1 MANCLLKS
9 SMFTEERSFLASPL
23 FACRIDR
30 IDLER
35 RLSITEAAVNPGN
48 LVWSE
53 LMRVLITGHKGYI
66 GTVMAPLIADAGHEV
81 VGLDSDLFEQCTF
94 GRPPREFPSIRKDIR
109 DIEPS
114 DLEGFDA
121 VIHLAGLSNDPL
133 GNLNPDLTYDIN
145 YHASVRLAR
154 LAKEVGVRRFLFSSS
169 CSTYG
174 AAGDK
179 ILDETA
185 DFNPVTPYGRSK
197 VLVEQEVAKLA
208 GSNFSPTFLRNA
220 TAYGVS
226 PRLRFDLVLNNLT
239 AWALT
244 TGRVFIKSD
253 GTPWRPIVHIE
264 DISRAFLAV
273 LNAPLNMV
281 HNQAFNV
288 GRTEENYQIR
298 DLAEIVKET
307 VPGCTI
313 EFATDAGPDKR
324 CYRADF
330 SRIVNAL
337 PAFQPK
343 WDARRGARELY
354 DAYMKVG
361 LRMEDF
367 EGERY
372 KRIDHIQRL
381 LSSGRLNASLRWQT
395 SDSVGVLQAKSS

>member
-1 MANCLLKS
+1 
-9 SMFTEERSFLASPL
+9 
-23 FACRIDR
+23 
-30 IDLER
+30 
-35 RLSITEAAVNPGN
+35 
-48 LVWSE
+48 
-53 LMRVLITGHKGYI
+53 MRTLITGHKGYI

-81 VGLDSDLFEQCTF
+81 VGLDTDLFEQCTF
-94 GRPPREFPSIRKDIR
+94 GNPAREFPSIRKDLR
-109 DIEPS
+109 DIEHS

-133 GNLNPDLTYDIN
+133 GNLNPNLTYDIN
-145 YHASVRLAR
+145 HHASVRLAR
-154 LAKEVGVRRFLFSSS
+154 LSKEVGVKRYLFSSS

-185 DFNPVTPYGRSK
+185 EFNPVTPYGRSK
-197 VLVEQEVAKLA
+197 VLVEQDVAKLA
-208 GSNFSPTFLRNA
+208 GPDFSPVFLRNA

-264 DISRAFLAV
+264 DISRAFLVA
-273 LNAPLNMV
+273 LEAPQNLI

-288 GRTEENYQIR
+288 GRSMENYRIS

-307 VPGCTI
+307 VPGCSI

-330 SRIVNAL
+330 SRITKVL
-337 PAFQPK
+337 PAFQPQ
-343 WDARRGARELY
+343 WDARRGAKELY
-354 DAYMKVG
+354 EAYKKVG
-361 LRMEDF
+361 LRAEEF
-367 EGERY
+367 EGARY
-372 KRIDHIQRL
+372 KRIDHIQGL
-381 LSSGRLNASLRWQT
+381 LASGRLSSDLRWQT
-395 SDSVGVLQAKSS
+395 VSTEHMLQAKGS